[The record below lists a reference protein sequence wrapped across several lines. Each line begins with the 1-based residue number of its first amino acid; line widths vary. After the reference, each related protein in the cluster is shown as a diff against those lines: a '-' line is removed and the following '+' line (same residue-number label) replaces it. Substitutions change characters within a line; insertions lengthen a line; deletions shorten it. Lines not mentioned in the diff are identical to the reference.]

1 MFSLLVL
8 FMGLAGLQAGL
19 NHHKTFLQSTVPEKI
34 SSTDTE
40 RDPENNVAYMITI
53 KEKPYFVHLKKQS
66 FLSPVSVV
74 YSYDKYDT
82 QKTNNPFDQMDCS
95 YYGYIAGIPNSLV
108 SLSTCSGL
116 RGILQLK
123 NISYGIE
130 PMEVASGF
138 MHMIYEDKNYHTNI
152 SLLGISDI
160 YNSNYQYRKS
170 SERVEFFK
178 LIPQY
183 LELYIVVDK
192 NMFDYMGSDIKA
204 VTQKVIQIFGLVNT
218 MFSQLKLT
226 VVISSIEIW
235 SNKNKISTFGN
246 PYSILYRFLQ
256 WKSEHVFQ
264 PAYLLVFKKQIH
276 FKGAVLPGKI
286 CYKNEDAGVAL
297 QVEGSSL
304 ESYAVSIVQLLSL
317 HMGLSFDNTDTCYCS
332 GDVCTMSPEAMHSRG
347 VKDFSTCSLDEFKH
361 FASNSSLECLRNSLP
376 IKPVYKRKK
385 FVCGNGILE
394 KGEQCD
400 CGLAKNCTHKKCCDP
415 TSCRFKGRVV
425 CGSGECCTQ
434 SCKLKPG
441 GNICRKQYDEDCDF
455 LEYCN
460 GIDPHCVPD
469 TFKRDGEYCNGNE
482 SFCYK
487 GQCRMFDKQ
496 CRDLIGGAAR
506 GGQFACYDEINSR
519 GDRYGNCG
527 KNYCSFPHVM
537 CGKLVCAWPHKAIV
551 SKANLSVIY
560 TQIRNEICVSTF
572 LSSDRIPANDITTVN
587 TPEDRDKTFTED
599 GTSCGPD
606 MYCINFT
613 CREIRHM
620 VDYSACNNT
629 RDCNDKGICNNFQ
642 HCHCDKGFAPPYCKP
657 QKNAF
662 GSQDDGHIYAGGK
675 NSLAQR
681 SASSKRRIQLIFYI
695 SLPMFVIIAAVLI
708 KQDKI
713 RDLCYRGE
721 TGSER
726 SVSVEDSINS
736 KLSSTVRLNDKG
748 NSP

>member
-1 MFSLLVL
+1 MVKSCSVQLHPTRGV
-8 FMGLAGLQAGL
+8 
-19 NHHKTFLQSTVPEKI
+19 NHPFVQCLHLTTSNHVGMVSSHIVIRRRMAIVI
-34 SSTDTE
+34 SWHNKVTQKPWLKQQKLSQFWNLE
-40 RDPENNVAYMITI
+40 VQNQGVGKVAYMITI
-53 KEKPYFVHLKKQS
+53 KEKPYFIHLKKQS

-82 QKTNNPFDQMDCS
+82 QKTNNPFDQMDCN

-138 MHMIYEDKNYHTNI
+138 MHMIYEDKDYYTNI

-170 SERVEFFK
+170 SE
-178 LIPQY
+178 
-183 LELYIVVDK
+183 
-192 NMFDYMGSDIKA
+192 FDYMGSDIKA

-218 MFSQLKLT
+218 
-226 VVISSIEIW
+226 
-235 SNKNKISTFGN
+235 
-246 PYSILYRFLQ
+246 
-256 WKSEHVFQ
+256 
-264 PAYLLVFKKQIH
+264 
-276 FKGAVLPGKI
+276 
-286 CYKNEDAGVAL
+286 

-347 VKDFSTCSLDEFKH
+347 VKDFSTCSLDEFKY
-361 FASNSSLECLRNSLP
+361 FASNSSLECLHNSLP

-385 FVCGNGILE
+385 YICGNGILE

-400 CGLAKNCTHKKCCDP
+400 CGLAKECTHKKCCDP

-434 SCKLKPG
+434 NCKLKPG
-441 GNICRKQYDEDCDF
+441 GEICRKQYDEDCDF

-469 TFKRDGEYCNGNE
+469 TFKRDGEYCNRNE

-487 GQCRMFDKQ
+487 GHCRMFDKQ

-506 GGQFACYDEINSR
+506 GAQFACYDEINSR

-527 KNYCSFPHVM
+527 KGLCSFPHLM

-572 LSSDRIPANDITTVN
+572 LSSDRIPANDRTTVN
-587 TPEDRDKTFTED
+587 TPEDRDKTFIED

-606 MYCINFT
+606 M
-613 CREIRHM
+613 
-620 VDYSACNNT
+620 
-629 RDCNDKGICNNFQ
+629 ICNNFQ

-662 GSQDDGHIYAGGK
+662 GSRDDGHLYVDVSIAQSCIGK
-675 NSLAQR
+675 DIAVTNICY
-681 SASSKRRIQLIFYI
+681 SAANGF
-695 SLPMFVIIAAVLI
+695 
-708 KQDKI
+708 
-713 RDLCYRGE
+713 
-721 TGSER
+721 T
-726 SVSVEDSINS
+726 
-736 KLSSTVRLNDKG
+736 
-748 NSP
+748 